1 MNKGPILIN
10 EEEKKQIRSLYGLIL
25 EANTVSVKLYGG
37 FKNMPSTKDDD
48 GNETFVFKFENLKIT
63 FSQNNIILKTIIP
76 LDKDKWEV
84 NLNVDPNDLI
94 IEIETIYENN
104 PKTKV
109 NKIIDNLPKNGEI
122 KYNIDLA
129 NIQNVQTFGTVDK
142 VAKTDNIR
150 FKVFDSETKI
160 PLSGVNLDFT
170 LFKKKYESNKIKT
183 EASTKKI
190 VTDKDGLGS
199 YGISNALTTKKG
211 KYVFGIYGQQDAAP
225 SEKDIESYLNYC
237 DSNIRDCTRME
248 YTLKID
254 HENYNGYYENPGV
267 ILVNEFI
274 MVEDKETYI
283 INVPLVKKTASSDFV
298 PVNKELYVPKFYQS
312 TKNVFYGHGSS
323 EDDRNEALEMAKK
336 SAYDQFLKTIRKK
349 YRDNE
354 DVKSSVSKLSG
365 EIVFSYPQNIK
376 KQYFIVKYKRPELK
390 RFVRSL
396 FRPQSQEEI
405 DPVSNIKIKYY
416 DISLDVALT
425 EAKRSNRMV
434 FVLLLSFDNED
445 ENSKSAIDKL
455 NSNEAFVKQTNGM
468 IPIKIRADEDV
479 DASYKKLKL
488 IFENNGK
495 SFESV
500 PRIIYITKDEKINSQ
515 FDYDE
520 IMGS

>member
-1 MNKGPILIN
+1 
-10 EEEKKQIRSLYGLIL
+10 
-25 EANTVSVKLYGG
+25 
-37 FKNMPSTKDDD
+37 
-48 GNETFVFKFENLKIT
+48 
-63 FSQNNIILKTIIP
+63 
-76 LDKDKWEV
+76 
-84 NLNVDPNDLI
+84 
-94 IEIETIYENN
+94 
-104 PKTKV
+104 
-109 NKIIDNLPKNGEI
+109 
-122 KYNIDLA
+122 
-129 NIQNVQTFGTVDK
+129 
-142 VAKTDNIR
+142 
-150 FKVFDSETKI
+150 
-160 PLSGVNLDFT
+160 
-170 LFKKKYESNKIKT
+170 
-183 EASTKKI
+183 
-190 VTDKDGLGS
+190 
-199 YGISNALTTKKG
+199 
-211 KYVFGIYGQQDAAP
+211 
-225 SEKDIESYLNYC
+225 
-237 DSNIRDCTRME
+237 ME

-254 HENYNGYYENPGV
+254 HENYNEYYENPGV

-274 MVEDKETYI
+274 IVGDDKETYI

>member
-1 MNKGPILIN
+1 MG
-10 EEEKKQIRSLYGLIL
+10 
-25 EANTVSVKLYGG
+25 
-37 FKNMPSTKDDD
+37 D
-48 GNETFVFKFENLKIT
+48 
-63 FSQNNIILKTIIP
+63 
-76 LDKDKWEV
+76 
-84 NLNVDPNDLI
+84 
-94 IEIETIYENN
+94 
-104 PKTKV
+104 
-109 NKIIDNLPKNGEI
+109 
-122 KYNIDLA
+122 
-129 NIQNVQTFGTVDK
+129 
-142 VAKTDNIR
+142 
-150 FKVFDSETKI
+150 
-160 PLSGVNLDFT
+160 
-170 LFKKKYESNKIKT
+170 
-183 EASTKKI
+183 
-190 VTDKDGLGS
+190 
-199 YGISNALTTKKG
+199 
-211 KYVFGIYGQQDAAP
+211 
-225 SEKDIESYLNYC
+225 
-237 DSNIRDCTRME
+237 
-248 YTLKID
+248 
-254 HENYNGYYENPGV
+254 
-267 ILVNEFI
+267 
-274 MVEDKETYI
+274 DKETYI

>member
-37 FKNMPSTKDDD
+37 FKNKPIDD
-48 GNETFVFKFENLKIT
+48 EKTFVFKFENLKIT
-63 FSQNNIILKTIIP
+63 FSQNNIILKTITP

-84 NLNVDPNDLI
+84 NLNVDPNNQVIDVEI
-94 IEIETIYENN
+94 IYDNS
-104 PKTKV
+104 PKTKD
-109 NKIIDNLPKNGEI
+109 NQIIFNEPKNGEI
-122 KYNIDLA
+122 KYNIDLKT
-129 NIQNVQTFGTVDK
+129 ILVVQDIKTIDVAVKGDK
-142 VAKTDNIR
+142 IL
-150 FKVFDSETKI
+150 FKVFDSETKT

-170 LFKKKYESNKIKT
+170 LFKKIKYESNKIKT
-183 EASTKKI
+183 EASKFRKI

-199 YGISNALTTKKG
+199 CGISSAITTKKG
-211 KYVFGIYGQQDAAP
+211 KYVFGMAGEQGAKP

-254 HENYNGYYENPGV
+254 HENYNEYYENPGV

-274 MVEDKETYI
+274 IVGDDKETYI

-323 EDDRNEALEMAKK
+323 EDDRKEALEMAKK

>member
-37 FKNMPSTKDDD
+37 FKNKPEED
-48 GNETFVFKFENLKIT
+48 FVFNFEDLKIT
-63 FSQNNIILKTIIP
+63 FLQNNIILKTIIP
-76 LDKDKWEV
+76 LDKNKWEV
-84 NLNVDPNDLI
+84 NLNVDPNDQV
-94 IEIETIYENN
+94 IEIETIYEEN
-104 PKTKV
+104 PKTKT
-109 NKIIDNLPKNGEI
+109 NKTIDNLPKDGEI
-122 KYNIDLA
+122 RYNIDLA
-129 NIQNVQTFGTVDK
+129 NIIPVNKFETVDIA
-142 VAKTDNIR
+142 AKTDTIL
-150 FKVFDSETKI
+150 FKVFDSETRT
-160 PLSGVNLDFT
+160 PLSKVNLDFT

-183 EASTKKI
+183 EELTKKI
-190 VTDKDGLGS
+190 VTDKNGSGFLGIFS
-199 YGISNALTTKKG
+199 ALTTKKG
-211 KYVFGIYGQQDAAP
+211 KYVFGLTDNP
-225 SEKDIESYLNYC
+225 SDKDIESYLNYC

-274 MVEDKETYI
+274 IVGKKNTYT

-323 EDDRNEALEMAKK
+323 EDDRKEALEMAKK

-354 DVKSSVSKLSG
+354 DVKSAISKLSG

-405 DPVSNIKIKYY
+405 DPVSDIKIKYY

-468 IPIKIRADEDV
+468 IPIKIRADEYV

>member
-1 MNKGPILIN
+1 MSKGLILIN

-37 FKNMPSTKDDD
+37 FKNVPSEKDKD
-48 GNETFVFKFENLKIT
+48 GKETFIFTFENLKIT
-63 FSQNNIILKTIIP
+63 FLQDDIILKTITP

-84 NLNVDPNDLI
+84 NLNVDPTKPI
-94 IEIETIYENN
+94 IDIETIYENN
-104 PKTKV
+104 PKTKD
-109 NKIIDNLPKNGEI
+109 NNIIYNEPKNGEI
-122 KYNIDLA
+122 KYTIDLTKILPVKKFDVVNKA
-129 NIQNVQTFGTVDK
+129 IQVDQ
-142 VAKTDNIR
+142 IL
-150 FKVFDSETKI
+150 FKVFDSETKA
-160 PLSGVNLDFT
+160 PLPGVTLDFI
-170 LFKKKYESNKIKT
+170 LFKNIKYESNKIKT
-183 EASTKKI
+183 EAVTKKL
-190 VTDKDGLGS
+190 VTDKDGLKNFNLS
-199 YGISNALTTKKG
+199 AAIKTKKG
-211 KYVFGIYGQQDAAP
+211 KTVFGLSGEP
-225 SEKDIESYLNYC
+225 SEKDIEQYLNYC
-237 DSNIRDCTRME
+237 DSKIQDCTRME

-254 HENYNGYYENPGV
+254 HENYNEYYQNPGV

-274 MVEDKETYI
+274 VTGVDDETVT

-323 EDDRNEALEMAKK
+323 EDNRNEALEMAKK

-354 DVKSSVSKLSG
+354 DVKSAVSKLSG

-396 FRPQSQEEI
+396 FGRQSKEVEI
-405 DPVSNIKIKYY
+405 DPVSYVKIKYY
-416 DISLDVALT
+416 DISLNVALT
-425 EAKRSNRMV
+425 EAKRTNRMV
-434 FVLLLSFDNED
+434 FVLLLSYED
-445 ENSKSAIDKL
+445 ENEDSKSVIDKL
-455 NSNEAFVKQTNGM
+455 NSNPDFVKQTNGM

-479 DASYKKLKL
+479 DDSYKKLKL
-488 IFENNGK
+488 IFENNDK

-515 FDYDE
+515 YDYDD